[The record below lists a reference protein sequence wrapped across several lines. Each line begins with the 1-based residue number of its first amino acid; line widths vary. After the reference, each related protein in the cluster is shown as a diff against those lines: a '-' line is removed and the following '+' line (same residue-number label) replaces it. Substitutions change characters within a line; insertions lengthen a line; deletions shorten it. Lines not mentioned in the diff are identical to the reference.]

1 MGSGIASNLF
11 QLFHKKFTQAGV
23 NIIAGNDICHA
34 IIINAREYFRCQDN
48 KEMENML
55 INWK

>member
-1 MGSGIASNLF
+1 MTSYLF

-23 NIIAGNDICHA
+23 DIIADSDICHA
-34 IIINAREYFRCQDN
+34 TIINARQYSRCQDN

-55 INWK
+55 VNWKLSE